1 MKNMTSYHK
10 SSGSSLLVVVST
22 MSILIGV
29 VAIVAHYTT
38 TVSRSVQR
46 TNTMEQA
53 LTAADATIETLFT
66 NWRAICR
73 VQLQPHRCPPVPSSG
88 LFRSRPRRNSQHF
101 RARRTLL
108 RRERATQPMMSDRF
122 GLHDFEC
129 QSRGS

>member
-1 MKNMTSYHK
+1 MKMTSYHK

-22 MSILIGV
+22 MSILMGV

-73 VQLQPHRCPPVPSSG
+73 FSSDHTVAHQFLPWG
-88 LFRSRPRRNSQHF
+88 YSGPDRV
-101 RARRTLL
+101 
-108 RRERATQPMMSDRF
+108 ATPDTSGRDE
-122 GLHDFEC
+122 LC
-129 QSRGS
+129 QSGNEFHDQ